1 VKYLKKLNES
11 KDGVNPMNSKDL
23 DEEILYICM
32 PLTDRGY
39 SLEALHQSGYVTYN
53 IFTQN
58 SFFFYT
64 NYKNDLKSIG
74 NKTNKEK
81 FFEDFQLY
89 TKYLSIISDEF
100 PEVFDRICSMK
111 GINDFMFMG
120 CGIQFSF
127 NYSGGYIKRA
137 NPIMLAGDAPSNYR
151 S

>member
-1 VKYLKKLNES
+1 MKYLKKLNEN
-11 KDGVNPMNSKDL
+11 KDGINPMNSKDL
-23 DEEILYICM
+23 DEEILYMCM

-53 IFTQN
+53 IFIRD

-64 NYKNDLKSIG
+64 NYKDNLKSLG
-74 NKTNKEK
+74 NKDNTEK
-81 FFEDFQLY
+81 FYDAFKRY
-89 TKYLSIISDEF
+89 TKSLSIISDEF
-100 PEVFDRICSMK
+100 PEVFDRICSSK
-111 GINDFMFMG
+111 GINDFMLVG